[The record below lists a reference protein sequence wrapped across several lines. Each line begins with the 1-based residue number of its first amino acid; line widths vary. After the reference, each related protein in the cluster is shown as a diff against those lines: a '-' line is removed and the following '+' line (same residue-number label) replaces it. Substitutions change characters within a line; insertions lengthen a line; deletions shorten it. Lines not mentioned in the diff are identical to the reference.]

1 VEGTPKGKLLIVD
14 DAKLFLRSFRRLL
27 CKEGY
32 DVTTA
37 ENGSEA
43 LEHLK
48 KETFDLVVTDI
59 EMPKM
64 NGIDMLK
71 RIKTLKGDLMVIVLT
86 AFSSLERKEE
96 ALKFGASGYI
106 EKPVEI
112 DYIKGVIGK
121 LLKDAG

>member
-1 VEGTPKGKLLIVD
+1 VEGTSKGKLLIVD

-27 CKEGY
+27 CHEGY

-37 ENGSEA
+37 ENGFEA

-64 NGIDMLK
+64 NGLEMLK
-71 RIKTLKGDLMVIVLT
+71 KIQILKRDLMVIVLT
-86 AFSSLERKEE
+86 AFGSLDKKEE
-96 ALKFGASGYI
+96 ALKLGASGYI

-121 LLKDAG
+121 LLKEMD